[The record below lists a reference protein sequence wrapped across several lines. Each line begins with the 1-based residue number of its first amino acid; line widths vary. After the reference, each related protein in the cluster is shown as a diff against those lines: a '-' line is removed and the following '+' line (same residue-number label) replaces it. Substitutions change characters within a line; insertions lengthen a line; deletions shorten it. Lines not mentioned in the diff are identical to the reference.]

1 MRESVLS
8 VAIVAALPLLA
19 VGQVTDTAEQ
29 SKDVV
34 RQHHARLNR
43 GEVKAAVLDYAED
56 AMNHG
61 RSVGR
66 EGLQRTL
73 DDIYITFPD
82 WRMEIADMVA
92 EGDTVVVRC
101 RVSGTHLGVGQRP
114 INGGM
119 LVGVKPTGKRFE
131 VSHIH
136 WYRVRNGKIAEH
148 YANRDDIGMMRQ
160 LGLLPPA
167 ASGAANPVP

>member
-1 MRESVLS
+1 
-8 VAIVAALPLLA
+8 LL
-19 VGQVTDTAEQ
+19 
-29 SKDVV
+29 
-34 RQHHARLNR
+34 
-43 GEVKAAVLDYAED
+43 
-56 AMNHG
+56 
-61 RSVGR
+61 
-66 EGLQRTL
+66 
-73 DDIYITFPD
+73 
-82 WRMEIADMVA
+82 A
-92 EGDTVVVRC
+92 EGDTVVVRS

-148 YANRDDIGMMRQ
+148 HANRDDIGMMRQ

-167 ASGAANPVP
+167 ASGTANPLP